1 MMSANATQKSPQKS
15 KSPAANAEG
24 NASPPPDERDA
35 TIARLERELADER
48 QITVTLRETSEQ
60 ARFQL
65 QILEKS
71 YSKQL
76 TDARTRADT
85 AERELA
91 EKKARLA
98 AVDSGEDT
106 TKLLKDARTDLAQ
119 VTAERDE
126 LRAQV
131 ARGAAYK
138 PEKPRRVE
146 PKAADDGTINALMT
160 DSSWILARKA
170 AAEGHLDAKVGAEED
185 APAGDLLDP
194 SLVFTK
200 GKRDDDED

>member
-1 MMSANATQKSPQKS
+1 MSANAPTKS
-15 KSPAANAEG
+15 KTPAAA
-24 NASPPPDERDA
+24 ADPKAPPAPDPRDVI
-35 TIARLERELADER
+35 IARLERELADER
-48 QITVTLRETSEQ
+48 QVSITLRETSEQ

-76 TDARTRADT
+76 ADARARADT

-98 AVDSGEDT
+98 ALDSGEDT
-106 TKLLKDARTDLAQ
+106 TKLLKEARADLAQ

-126 LRAQV
+126 LREQL
-131 ARGAAYK
+131 ARGGTYQPK
-138 PEKPRRVE
+138 RPRQAE
-146 PKAADDGTINALMT
+146 PVAEDTGTINALMT
-160 DSSWILARKA
+160 ESSWVQARKA
-170 AAEGHLDAKVGAEED
+170 AAEGHLDAKVNAEND
-185 APAGDLLDP
+185 APAGDMLDP

-200 GKRDDDED
+200 GKSDGDED